1 MTAPKGKRPPV
12 REMEYAPDAGAE
24 HLGMTPVEIEP
35 ERTDV
40 ERLALEIINS
50 ADMHSHGADVR
61 WWRLPHAGTVGRVKA
76 EATRRKWERGR
87 NIDGRHVRF
96 KAIAVPEKDGPGW
109 GVAIAY
115 DPDAQAQ
122 SKPEPQPRDADTTEP
137 DAGTEPTQQPQPDHG
152 GTASDGGAYD
162 GRQPSFDEGSRFMY
176 N

>member
-1 MTAPKGKRPPV
+1 MTASKSKRPPV

>member
-1 MTAPKGKRPPV
+1 MTTPKGKRPPV
-12 REMEYAPDAGAE
+12 REMEYAPDTDAA

-40 ERLALEIINS
+40 ERLALEVINS
-50 ADMHSHGADVR
+50 ADMHSHGTEMR

-115 DPDAQAQ
+115 DPDAQPKQ
-122 SKPEPQPRDADTTEP
+122 EPRDADTTEP
-137 DAGTEPTQQPQPDHG
+137 ADDAEATSQPQPDPNG